1 MSFVRSIL
9 IVIESLLE
17 EMSLTDF
24 ATVGEQPFSRLLAGT
39 RLDPRGSTGFSILV
53 ISMVLLV
60 GVSAAVAS
68 FEGQMAVADW
78 AMLRGPRAVVVPIV
92 IDGSIVVFSLAAI
105 LKRSRGQSTL
115 LSWTFVGVFTAISIA
130 ANALHVL
137 IESPGTD
144 EMMIFKSVGGAF
156 IAGVMPVSI
165 WLVTHILTDLLVER
179 PSLSREDLRAQITQ
193 EIEAENAERTRITQ
207 LAQLD
212 RAAQEARAIQQRR
225 EESHAAEW
233 AQIKDSPESSM
244 SGTPEREKFV
254 THVRSTYERLGRN
267 ASRTADALGV
277 TYPRVRS
284 ALDLDTSR

>member
-1 MSFVRSIL
+1 MT
-9 IVIESLLE
+9 E
-17 EMSLTDF
+17 F
-24 ATVGEQPFSRLLAGT
+24 AGVGEQPFSRLLAGT

-137 IESPGTD
+137 IESPSTD
-144 EMMIFKSVGGAF
+144 QVMIFKAVGGAF

-165 WLVTHILTDLLVER
+165 WLVTHILTDLLVEK
-179 PSLSREDLRAQITQ
+179 PSLSRDDLRAQIAR
-193 EIEAENAERTRITQ
+193 EIEVENAERARRTQ
-207 LAQLD
+207 LAQ
-212 RAAQEARAIQQRR
+212 AENVAQEAHAIQQRR
-225 EESHAAEW
+225 DEAHLAEW
-233 AQIKDSPESSM
+233 AQIKDSPESSVN
-244 SGTPEREKFV
+244 GTPEREKFIARV
-254 THVRSTYERLGRN
+254 CSTYEAVGRN
-267 ASRTADALGV
+267 ASRTAEVLGV

-284 ALDLDTSR
+284 ALDLDTSQ

>member
-1 MSFVRSIL
+1 M
-9 IVIESLLE
+9 
-17 EMSLTDF
+17 TDF
-24 ATVGEQPFSRLLAGT
+24 AAAGEQPFSRLLAGT

-60 GVSAAVAS
+60 GVSAALAS

-105 LKRSRGQSTL
+105 LKRARGQSTL
-115 LSWTFVGVFTAISIA
+115 LSWTVVGVFTAISIA
-130 ANALHVL
+130 ANAFHVL
-137 IESPGTD
+137 IETPNID
-144 EMMIFKSVGGAF
+144 ELIFKSIGGAF

-165 WLVTHILTDLLVER
+165 WLVTHILTDLLVEK
-179 PSLSREDLRAQITQ
+179 PSLSREDLRAQIEL
-193 EIEAENAERTRITQ
+193 EIEAENVERALVAQ
-207 LAQLD
+207 LAKAEA
-212 RAAQEARAIQQRR
+212 AAQEALAVKQGQDEARAV
-225 EESHAAEW
+225 EW
-233 AQIKDSPESSM
+233 GQIRDSPESSM

-254 THVRSTYERLGRN
+254 TYVRAAYEGLGRN

-284 ALDLDTSR
+284 ALDLDTSQ